1 MGEVWMKNDPDY
13 IARLDELKD
22 GMIED
27 LMALIRCPSVA
38 GEAREGAPFGEGPAE
53 ALEWMLN
60 AGRREGMKAV
70 SLDGAAGYIEY
81 GPSEKE
87 LFGILSHLDVVP
99 AGNGW
104 TAGAFDPVLKEGR
117 IYGRGSSDDKGPT
130 VAAFYALKA
139 LKDCGYDFT
148 KRVRMIFGLN
158 EETGEESIRYY
169 CDREEIPAF
178 SIVPDSDFP
187 VVRAEMGIM
196 TFDLVKRFGMH
207 HNKGPEIKYIIGGA
221 AANMVPDHAEALIDH
236 IEDISSVQAHVKRFA
251 SDTGAAVFC
260 EERGEHSVLIRAE
273 GRSAHG
279 SAPWKGINAVAVL
292 LEMLG
297 TMKFGSEEMQELLD
311 FYISHIG
318 FDLHGER
325 LGIDLTDG
333 ESGRLIMNVGV
344 IDMNEREL
352 RITVNVRVPVTFGE
366 EEVFSGLIS
375 LITEYGID
383 FEKKMYQSPLY
394 YKEDDPRIQQLLE
407 IYRRNTGDT
416 ESRPL
421 IIGGGT
427 YARQMK
433 NAVAFG
439 ALYPG
444 DEDRMHGA
452 DEYISADRLLQTA
465 RIYAETI
472 FEFAVKKETEGEG
485 AIQ

>member
-1 MGEVWMKNDPDY
+1 MGEVWMKNNPDY
-13 IARLDELKD
+13 IARLDELKEQ
-22 GMIED
+22 MMED
-27 LMALIRCPSVA
+27 LMALIRCRSVQ
-38 GEAREGAPFGEGPAE
+38 GEAREGAPFGDGPAE
-53 ALEWMLN
+53 ALEFMLN
-60 AGRREGMKAV
+60 TGRREGMEAV

-81 GPSEKE
+81 GPSGEE

-104 TAGAFDPVLKEGR
+104 TVEAFDPVLKEGR

-130 VAAFYALKA
+130 IAAFYALKA

-169 CDREEIPAF
+169 CDREEIPSF

-187 VVRAEMGIM
+187 VVRAEKGIM
-196 TFDLVKRFGMH
+196 TFDLVKRFGIH
-207 HNKGPEIKYIIGGA
+207 HNNGPEIKSIKGGA

-236 IEDISSVQAHVKRFA
+236 IEDIPSVQEHVKRFA
-251 SDTGAAVFC
+251 SDTGASVFC

-273 GRSAHG
+273 GKSAHG
-279 SAPWKGINAVAVL
+279 SAPWKGVNAIAVL

-297 TMKFGSEEMQELLD
+297 TMKFGSEEMQELLE

-318 FDLHGER
+318 FDHYGER
-325 LGIDLTDG
+325 LGISLTDG

-344 IDMNEREL
+344 IAMDEREFRL
-352 RITVNVRVPVTFGE
+352 TVNVRIPVTFGE
-366 EEVFSGLIS
+366 KDVFSGLIS
-375 LITEYGID
+375 LLTEYGID
-383 FEKKMYQSPLY
+383 FEKKMYQAPLY
-394 YKEDDPRIQQLLE
+394 YQEDDSRIQQLLE
-407 IYRRNTGDT
+407 IYRRHTGDT

-452 DEYISADRLLQTA
+452 DEYISVDRLLQTA

-472 FEFAVKKETEGEG
+472 CEFAVKKETDV
-485 AIQ
+485 